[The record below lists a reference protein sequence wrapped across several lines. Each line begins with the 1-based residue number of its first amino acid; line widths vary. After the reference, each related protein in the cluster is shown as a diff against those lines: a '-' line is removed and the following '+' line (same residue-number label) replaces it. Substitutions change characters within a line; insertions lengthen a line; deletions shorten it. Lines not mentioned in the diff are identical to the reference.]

1 MEVQRN
7 ASDPQGALTKSRTPE
22 CGKRRWPLVYYAKS
36 RWIMPDLLSKRKPSS
51 PTAAAAGAR
60 QMGADSWRRRSGRTS
75 WLLSADH
82 NYCYR
87 RTCSPSRQRHT
98 LTVILAGVPEC
109 NFQIVSTTKKLF
121 TPTDKS
127 ITKQTKDSKKPW
139 DTEYNW
145 TKMLWCFDNLRRK
158 GQMNHWVYSLLMYPT
173 QTSLEIYTTCQFY
186 LQYYNL
192 QYLPSTTNSKELLIN
207 QL

>member
-109 NFQIVSTTKKLF
+109 NFQIVFTTRKLF
-121 TPTDKS
+121 TPIDKS
-127 ITKQTKDSKKPW
+127 ITKQTRQKTLGIPSTNEPRCFDALTTYEEKDKW
-139 DTEYNW
+139 TTEY
-145 TKMLWCFDNLRRK
+145 TRYWCIQRK
-158 GQMNHWVYSLLMYPT
+158 HR
-173 QTSLEIYTTCQFY
+173 
-186 LQYYNL
+186 
-192 QYLPSTTNSKELLIN
+192 
-207 QL
+207 